1 MKRFL
6 KEHGLYISMVAGIG
20 LLASMIILDR
30 EFFTGQTILAAVLI
44 IFSLVIETSTKKI

>member
-6 KEHGLYISMVAGIG
+6 NKHGWYLSMVAGIG
-20 LLASMIILDR
+20 LLASSVILGK

-44 IFSLVIETSTKKI
+44 IFSLVVETATKEI

>member
-6 KEHGLYISMVAGIG
+6 KERGWYISMVAGIG